1 MAESNTTSSTPAP
14 DAGEAPVERA
24 PAELKTGAEESA
36 PEPTKES
43 IEQEANGAEEKSAD
57 NPTAQEDKKES
68 SDAPAEPAETSAE
81 SGDAKKSDEGAATPA
96 ESQPAAV
103 PEANGTPPSTKKSS
117 KRKSTGGDNKSKLN
131 RKKSQSR
138 ITHLDA
144 KAGEYYLARLRSFPP
159 WPAIICDEEILPQ
172 TLLSTRPVTAQ
183 RPDGTYREDYADGGK
198 RVAERTFPVMFLQTN
213 EFAWIPNTD
222 LAPLD
227 PATCKDVSEKGKAK
241 ALIAAYHVAAEGND
255 LAHFK
260 DLLADHQ
267 RAIEQEEEERDAQVA
282 AKATA
287 KAEKD
292 AKKNKRKSMEIHDD
306 VEMEDVDEESKQPK
320 SSKKRK
326 KDTEAA
332 EGDEKPAKTPKTG
345 TKLKLTN
352 PKTPTGETGK
362 KAPGSRAKQSANK
375 KGKAAASDESDESRP
390 VSKEPEPQINLE
402 EAKKK
407 REKEVLFVRH
417 RLQKGFI
424 SRDHPPKEEEMSQ
437 MSGLFTKLEK
447 INDLEVSIIRETKI
461 HKVLRMI
468 IKLPNI
474 PRDEEFNF
482 RKRALDILSKWSS
495 VMDDRSTPAGD
506 KKEKTDKPKA
516 NGVRSAKS
524 EPKSEKEDDTK
535 LDSPDQDTPMPDAEE
550 KTEETPVP
558 VKGEAGKEASEPV
571 AETAGDKEKPA
582 DDKKAEELEKEKE
595 TTEAA
600 D

>member
-1 MAESNTTSSTPAP
+1 MADANTTSSAPAP
-14 DAGEAPVERA
+14 DAGEAPVDRA
-24 PAELKTGAEESA
+24 PAELKAGAEESV
-36 PEPTKES
+36 PEATKENT
-43 IEQEANGAEEKSAD
+43 EQEANGAEEKQAD
-57 NPTAQEDKKES
+57 SIAVKEDKKDS
-68 SDAPAEPAETSAE
+68 SDHPAEKPDTSAE
-81 SGDAKKSDEGAATPA
+81 SADAKKSDEDAAAPA
-96 ESQPAAV
+96 ESQPAAAL
-103 PEANGTPPSTKKSS
+103 EANGTPSSNKKSTS
-117 KRKSTGGDNKSKLN
+117 KRKSTGGDTKSKLN

-144 KAGEYYLARLRSFPP
+144 KAGDYYLARLRSFPP
-159 WPAIICDEEILPQ
+159 WPAIICNEEILPQ

-227 PATCKDVSEKGKAK
+227 PTTCKEVSEKGKAK
-241 ALIAAYHVAAEGND
+241 ALVAAYHVAAENHD
-255 LAHFK
+255 LAYFK
-260 DLLADHQ
+260 DLLTDHQ
-267 RAIEQEEEERDAQVA
+267 HAIEQEEEERDAQAA
-282 AKATA
+282 AKAAA

-306 VEMEDVDEESKQPK
+306 VDMEDAAESKQPK

-326 KDTEAA
+326 KEAET

-345 TKLKLTN
+345 TKLKLTT

-362 KAPGSRAKQSANK
+362 KASGSRAKQSASK
-375 KGKAAASDESDESRP
+375 KGKAASEDSDESRP
-390 VSKEPEPQINLE
+390 VSKEPEPQINLA

-424 SRDHPPKEEEMSQ
+424 SRDQPPKEDEMSQ
-437 MSGLFTKLEK
+437 MSSLFTKLER
-447 INDLEVSIIRETKI
+447 INDLEVSIIRGTKI

-506 KKEKTDKPKA
+506 KKKEKADKSKA
-516 NGVRSAKS
+516 NGVHGAES
-524 EPKSEKEDDTK
+524 ELKSEKEDDTK
-535 LDSPDQDTPMPDAEE
+535 LDSPAEDTPMPDVDE
-550 KTEETPVP
+550 KAEETPVP
-558 VKGEAGKEASEPV
+558 VKGGVGKEASAPA
-571 AETAGDKEKPA
+571 AETEEDKEKPT
-582 DDKKAEELEKEKE
+582 EEKSEKQEEKEATE
-595 TTEAA
+595 TAS
-600 D
+600 